1 MGNRKVYIEILR
13 CLSLLG
19 VILFHT
25 MGFLDDHHMVVCN
38 SSAFLIHKFSF
49 YYVGISVSMFM
60 FISGFL
66 YKPVEKHKVGSFV
79 KKKVLRLLLPYFVFS
94 SLIMLSGGFFDT
106 KGLFQGFWHLWFLL
120 ALFWCFMFSLLVDYS
135 KKYALVVLL
144 LAFVMGGIQIKTPAL
159 IRDFIQWYY
168 FFALG
173 AVIRAHP
180 KISEIIKQYYL
191 WIPLILFYVVITCT
205 VPYHYRQPSVIY
217 ELAISAMVVAF
228 FLIAEFSNRY
238 MSENSFLKKAI
249 LSTGRYSMGIYIFHF
264 WMLIYLLSTTSIRVF
279 HIETLMQKL
288 PFLTVSALVIV
299 NFIICYTMTAFIS
312 KSKIGK
318 LLLG

>member
-1 MGNRKVYIEILR
+1 MKENKKIYIEILR
-13 CLSLLG
+13 CFSLLG
-19 VILFHT
+19 VVLFHT
-25 MGFLDDHHMVVCN
+25 MGFLDDHHMVE
-38 SSAFLIHKFSF
+38 SSPIVLALQKFSGYF
-49 YYVGISVSMFM
+49 VGISVSMFM

-66 YKPVEKHKVGSFV
+66 YKPVEKHKVGLFV
-79 KKKVLRLLLPYFVFS
+79 KKKAMRLLCPYFVFS
-94 SLIMLSGGFFDT
+94 LLIMLSGGFFSIEE
-106 KGLFQGFWHLWFLL
+106 LFQGFWHLWFLL
-120 ALFWCFMFSLLVDYS
+120 ALFWCFMFSLLIDYS
-135 KKYALVVLL
+135 KKYALIVLL
-144 LAFVMGGIQIKTPAL
+144 LAFIMGGIQIKEAGL

-217 ELAISAMVVAF
+217 ELAISAMVIAF

-249 LSTGRYSMGIYIFHF
+249 LSTGRYSMGIYI
-264 WMLIYLLSTTSIRVF
+264 YSIF
-279 HIETLMQKL
+279 G
-288 PFLTVSALVIV
+288 
-299 NFIICYTMTAFIS
+299 C
-312 KSKIGK
+312 
-318 LLLG
+318 